1 MSNTLFVGKVY
12 LRFDELPSTN
22 DYARDLV
29 AKSKPAEGT
38 VVRAASQS
46 AGRGQYGS
54 RWESEPG
61 QNLTLSV
68 IFYPFFLP
76 VSEQFRLS
84 EAVALA
90 VLDTV
95 DWKLEIGN
103 WKSEGPHSFP
113 QTGFDGQ
120 FPVSNFQ
127 FPIHRPS
134 STVKWPNDIYLGD
147 RKAAGILIQNS
158 LAGAH
163 IQSSVVGIGL
173 NVNQMVFRSDA
184 PNPVSLAQATG
195 RFFDLDEVADSL
207 FKNLEVR
214 YLQLKTAAGWAAIRA
229 EYEQRLYRLGE
240 LSKFRYLADDSVF
253 EGIIRGVAADGRLR
267 VEAGEAERLFAV
279 KEIGLVVG

>member
-68 IFYPFFLP
+68 IFYPNFLP
-76 VSEQFRLS
+76 VAEQFRLS

-95 DWKLEIGN
+95 DGGRRTADGEGF
-103 WKSEGPHSFP
+103 SETEPPS
-113 QTGFDGQ
+113 T
-120 FPVSNFQ
+120 V
-127 FPIHRPS
+127 HRPP

-147 RKAAGILIQNS
+147 QKAAGILIQNS

-195 RFFDLDEVADSL
+195 HFFDLDEVADLL
-207 FKNLEVR
+207 FKNLEIR
-214 YLQLKTAAGWAAIRA
+214 YLQLKTAAGRAAIRA
-229 EYEQRLYRLGE
+229 EYERHLYRLGK
-240 LSKFRYLADDSVF
+240 LSRFRYLADDSVF
-253 EGIIRGVAADGRLR
+253 EGIIRGVATDGRLR
-267 VEAGEAERLFAV
+267 LEVGEEERRFAV
-279 KEIGLVVG
+279 KEVGLVIG

>member
-68 IFYPFFLP
+68 IFYPSFLP
-76 VSEQFRLS
+76 VAEQFRLS

-95 DWKLEIGN
+95 DGEGF
-103 WKSEGPHSFP
+103 SETVPPS
-113 QTGFDGQ
+113 T
-120 FPVSNFQ
+120 V
-127 FPIHRPS
+127 HRPP

-173 NVNQMVFRSDA
+173 NVNQMVFRSNA

-195 RFFDLDEVADSL
+195 SFFDLDKLADSL
-207 FKNLEVR
+207 FKNLEIR
-214 YLQLKTAAGWAAIRA
+214 YLQLKTAAGRAAIQV
-229 EYEQRLYRLGE
+229 EYEHHLYRLGE
-240 LSKFRYLADDSVF
+240 LSKFRHLADDSVF

-267 VEAGEAERLFAV
+267 VEVGEAERLFAV
-279 KEIGLVVG
+279 KEVGLVIG